1 MCTTLYGLSRYDLI
15 MDIEKQI
22 LDHEQE
28 QARMRAVLRQGYAE
42 LIERIDEEIQAGA
55 TAGMF
60 VAKISALK
68 ELGRLY
74 QTHEKPGQAGKLTEL
89 QVSKL
94 LEAERA
100 RTRAEVLEE
109 VKAASRAAL
118 TQGSVGVREA
128 LIELSD
134 KSLS

>member
-1 MCTTLYGLSRYDLI
+1 
-15 MDIEKQI
+15 MDMERQI
-22 LDHEQE
+22 LDHEE
-28 QARMRAVLRQGYAE
+28 QSAKMREVLRLGYSE
-42 LIERIDEEIQAGA
+42 LIERIDEEIEAGA

-74 QTHEKPGQAGKLTEL
+74 QTHERPGQAGKLTEV
-89 QVSKL
+89 QVARM
-94 LEAERA
+94 LEAERV
-100 RTRAEVLEE
+100 RVRLEVLEE
-109 VKAASRAAL
+109 VKAMRQTAITSGA
-118 TQGSVGVREA
+118 VGVREA